1 MELVNMDA
9 FKTKEMEKP
18 TCMVSTM
25 KVDCEEIMFKVYVCV
40 YVLVK
45 FPRRVVQVH
54 SYWS

>member
-1 MELVNMDA
+1 MDA

-54 SYWS
+54 SY